1 MKTFKAVRFQIVSDG
16 NRISEFE
23 LYDGVIINKES
34 SGTGWLLEIVISDT
48 HYDIMQKYYESQTIL
63 DIRVVITRPSND
75 PALFDA
81 TIKTFLYLQEK
92 CQLFSSVIFIHID
105 KYTQKLY

>member
-1 MKTFKAVRFQIVSDG
+1 MKTFKAVRFQIVSDD

-23 LYDGVIINKES
+23 LYDGVIINKEN

-48 HYDIMQKYYESQTIL
+48 HYDIMQKFYESQTVL

-81 TIKTFLYLQEK
+81 TIKHIS
-92 CQLFSSVIFIHID
+92 LFERKISIIFECHIYTHRR
-105 KYTQKLY
+105 YTQKHY